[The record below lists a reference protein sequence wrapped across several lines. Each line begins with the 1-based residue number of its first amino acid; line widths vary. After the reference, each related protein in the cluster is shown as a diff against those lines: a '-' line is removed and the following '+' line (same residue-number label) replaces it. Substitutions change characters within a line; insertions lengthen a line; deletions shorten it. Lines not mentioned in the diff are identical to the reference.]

1 MKKKHKKLLAR
12 ILVALALF
20 GGVFAAEKLTALPN
34 YIYLILYL
42 IPYFIAGYDV
52 LLKSARNILHGRIF
66 DECFLMTV
74 ATVGA
79 LIIGEYPESVFVMV
93 FYQTGE
99 LFQSLAVEKSR
110 RSISDLMALCP
121 DTAVRLDENGAE
133 EEILP
138 EEAAV
143 GDTLLLRP
151 GDKVPVDGV
160 VLTGESALDT
170 AALTGESAPM
180 EVKPGDA
187 LISGCVNLSGVVRMK
202 VTAEFGESA
211 VSKILELI
219 ENAGANKAKSEEFIT
234 KFARVYTPAVVIGA
248 ALLAL
253 IPSLLFK
260 DPVTWCYRAL
270 IFLVVSCPCALVI
283 SVPLAYFGGVGGA
296 SAKGILIKGG
306 NYLEALADVKTA
318 VFDKTGTLTR
328 GQFRVSRC
336 LPAQDVTEETLL
348 SLTARAEYY
357 STHPIALSLRAAAG
371 ESPLPPEK
379 VTERSGYGIEALIDG
394 KTVLAGNAGL
404 MAQENIACV
413 PAPAGATAVY
423 TAADG
428 KYLGCILL
436 EDLPKEN
443 AKAALEALT
452 AEGVRTAVMLTGDRP
467 DAAAAAA
474 QRLGISEVHA
484 GLLPQDKVAKVDAL
498 CSAERKGER
507 LFFVG
512 DGVNDAPVLT
522 RADVGIAMGAL
533 GSDAAIEAADVVI
546 MDDDLMKLPLALRI
560 AKKTRRIVRENV
572 IFALGVKFAVL
583 LFAAFGLTN
592 MWAGVLADVGV
603 AVIAILNSMRMQK
616 K

>member
-1 MKKKHKKLLAR
+1 MKKKQKKLLAR
-12 ILVALALF
+12 ILIALVLF
-20 GGVFAAEKLTALPN
+20 GAVFLAQKLTALPQ
-34 YIYLILYL
+34 YFYLMMYL

-52 LLKSARNILHGRIF
+52 LIKSVKNIGHGQIF

-79 LIIGEYPESVFVMV
+79 LVLGEYPESVFVMV

-110 RSISDLMALCP
+110 RSISGLMALCP
-121 DTAVRLDENGAE
+121 DTAVRLAEDGAE

-138 EEAAV
+138 EEVSV

-151 GDKVPVDGV
+151 GDKIPVDGE

-170 AALTGESAPM
+170 AALTGESAPV

-187 LISGCVNLSGVVRMK
+187 LISGCVNLTGVLKMRA
-202 VTAEFGESA
+202 TAEFGESA

-234 KFARVYTPAVVIGA
+234 KFARYYTPAVVIGA

-253 IPSLLFK
+253 VPSLIFGN
-260 DPVTWCYRAL
+260 PAEWCRRAL

-283 SVPLAYFGGVGGA
+283 SVPLAFFGGVGGA
-296 SAKGILIKGG
+296 SARGILIKGG
-306 NYLEALADVKTA
+306 NYLETLADVKTA
-318 VFDKTGTLTR
+318 VFDKTGTLTM
-328 GQFRVSRC
+328 GQFRVTRLC
-336 LPAQDVTEETLL
+336 PAADVPEKTLAL
-348 SLTARAEYY
+348 LAARAEYY
-357 STHPIALSLRAAAG
+357 STHPIALCLKAAAG
-371 ESPLPPEK
+371 ADVAPPAQ
-379 VTERSGYGIEALIDG
+379 VTERSGFGIQAIIDG
-394 KTVLAGNAGL
+394 KTVLVGNAGL
-404 MAQENIACV
+404 MAAEKIALV
-413 PAPAGATAVY
+413 QAPAGATAVY
-423 TAADG
+423 VAADG
-428 KYLGCILL
+428 RFLGSILL

-443 AKAALEALT
+443 AKAALSALK
-452 AEGVRTAVMLTGDRP
+452 AEGVQTAVMLTGDRP
-467 DAAAAAA
+467 EAA
-474 QRLGISEVHA
+474 QATAQKLAIDRVHA
-484 GLLPQDKVAKVDAL
+484 GLLPQDKVAQVDAL
-498 CSAERKGER
+498 CKKEGKKER

-512 DGVNDAPVLT
+512 DGINDAPVLT

-546 MDDDLMKLPLALRI
+546 MDDDLMKLSLAMRI

-583 LFAAFGLTN
+583 IFAAFGLTN
-592 MWAGVLADVGV
+592 MWVGVLADVGV
-603 AVIAILNSMRMQK
+603 AIIAILNSMRMLRK
-616 K
+616 

>member
-1 MKKKHKKLLAR
+1 MKKKQKRLLAR
-12 ILVALALF
+12 IVVALIFF
-20 GGVFAAEKLTALPN
+20 GAVFLTEKLSALPD
-34 YIYLILYL
+34 YLYLILYL
-42 IPYFIAGYDV
+42 IPYFVAGYDV
-52 LLKSARNILHGRIF
+52 LWKSVRNVAHGQVF

-79 LIIGEYPESVFVMV
+79 LIIGEYPESVFVML

-110 RSISDLMALCP
+110 RSISGLMELCP
-121 DTAVRLDENGAE
+121 DTAVRLGENGEE

-138 EEAAV
+138 EEVSV
-143 GDTLLLRP
+143 GDVLLLRP
-151 GDKVPVDGV
+151 GDKIPVDGV

-170 AALTGESAPM
+170 AALTGESVPA
-180 EVKPGDA
+180 EVKPGDT
-187 LISGCVNLSGVVRMK
+187 LISGCVNLTGVVRMK
-202 VTAEFGESA
+202 ATAEFGESA

-234 KFARVYTPAVVIGA
+234 KFARVYTPAVVLGA

-253 IPSLLFK
+253 IPSLITK
-260 DPVTWCYRAL
+260 DPATWCYRAL

-283 SVPLAYFGGVGGA
+283 SVPLAFFGGIGGA
-296 SAKGILIKGG
+296 SSKGILIKGG
-306 NYLEALADVKTA
+306 NYLETLADVKTA

-328 GQFRVSRC
+328 GQFQVSRC
-336 LPAQDVTEETLL
+336 LPAEGTTEDALRTLA
-348 SLTARAEYY
+348 ARAEYY
-357 STHPIALSLRAAAG
+357 STHPIALCLKSAAG
-371 ESPLPPEK
+371 GDLEPPET
-379 VTERSGYGIEALIDG
+379 VTERPGFGIQAAVDG
-394 KTVLAGNAGL
+394 KTVLTGNAGL
-404 MAQENIACV
+404 MELEHIGYM
-413 PAPAGATAVY
+413 PAPEGATAVY
-423 TAADG
+423 VAADG
-428 KYLGCILL
+428 VFLGCILL

-443 AKAALEALT
+443 AKAALDALK
-452 AEGVRTAVMLTGDRP
+452 AEGVQTAVMLTGDRP
-467 DAAAAAA
+467 DAAKITAE
-474 QRLGISEVHA
+474 RLGVNEVHA

-498 CSAERKGER
+498 CKAEEKKDR

-546 MDDDLMKLPLALRI
+546 MDDDLMKLSLALRI

-583 LFAAFGLTN
+583 LFSAFGLAN
-592 MWAGVLADVGV
+592 MWLGVLADVGV
-603 AVIAILNSMRMQK
+603 AIIAILNSMRMLRK
-616 K
+616 